1 MYQKMMETMTKNVE
15 SMFDATKFEDALKP
29 VTEMVE
35 LNKKTM
41 EKLAEHQTALVKS
54 MFDNSVAQAKELSA
68 TTDLSAAMSSQKSY
82 LEGVQKQLVE
92 AAQEQQTVLMSA
104 RDEAAEAVKTA
115 VEGAAKFH

>member
-15 SMFDATKFEDALKP
+15 SMFDTAKFEDALKP

-35 LNKKTM
+35 LNKKTL

-54 MFDNSVAQAKELSA
+54 MFDGSVAQVKELTA
-68 TTDLSAAMSSQKSY
+68 TTDLSTAMASQKSY

-92 AAQEQQTVLMSA
+92 AAQEQQSVLLAA

-115 VEGAAKFH
+115 MEGAAKFH